1 MIRVVV
7 ADDHAVVR
15 AGVRR
20 IIEDHADLSVVA
32 EATNGDEV
40 LTTLAEG
47 PADVI
52 VLDISMPGPGIF
64 ELLRHIGERHPT
76 IRTVVLTMYPEDQ
89 YAVRVLRAGAAAY
102 LSKARSAD
110 LLVEAIHTAFR
121 GGVYVDP
128 AVGETLAAHVV
139 GRAERLSHQQ
149 LSDRELDVLVRIA
162 KGQSVKAIA
171 LDLGLSR
178 KTVSTY
184 HSRIREKLQ
193 LPSDADLIRYA
204 LAQGLVE

>member
-1 MIRVVV
+1 VIRVVV

-32 EATNGDEV
+32 EATSGDEV
-40 LTTLAEG
+40 LTTLAAVS
-47 PADVI
+47 ADVI

-64 ELLRHIGERHPT
+64 ELLRLIGEHHPAV
-76 IRTVVLTMYPEDQ
+76 RTVVLTMHPEDQ

-102 LSKARSAD
+102 LSKARSTD
-110 LLVEAIHTAFR
+110 FLVEAIHKASR
-121 GGVYVDP
+121 GGVFICP
-128 AVGETLAAHVV
+128 SVGETLAAHVV
-139 GRAERLSHQQ
+139 GRAERPSHQQ

-162 KGQSVKAIA
+162 KGQCVKAIA

-184 HSRIREKLQ
+184 HRRIRQKLQ

-204 LAQGLVE
+204 LTQGLVE

>member
-7 ADDHAVVR
+7 ADDHPVVR
-15 AGVRR
+15 GGVRR
-20 IIEDHADLSVVA
+20 IIEDHADLCVVA
-32 EATNGDEV
+32 EATSGDEV
-40 LTTLAEG
+40 LATLAAV

-64 ELLRHIGERHPT
+64 ELLRLIGERHPAV
-76 IRTVVLTMYPEDQ
+76 RTVVLTVHPEDQ

-110 LLVEAIHTAFR
+110 FLVAAIQKASR
-121 GGVYVDP
+121 GGVFITP
-128 AVGETLAAHVV
+128 SVGETLAARVV
-139 GRAERLSHQQ
+139 GRTERLSHQQ

-162 KGQSVKAIA
+162 KGESVKAIA

-184 HSRIREKLQ
+184 HRRVREKLQ
-193 LPSDADLIRYA
+193 LPSDADLVRYA
-204 LAQGLVE
+204 LAQGLIE